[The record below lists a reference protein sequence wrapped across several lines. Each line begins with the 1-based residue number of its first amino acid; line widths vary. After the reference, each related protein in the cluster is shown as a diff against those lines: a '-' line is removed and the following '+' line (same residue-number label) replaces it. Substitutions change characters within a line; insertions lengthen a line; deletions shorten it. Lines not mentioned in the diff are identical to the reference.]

1 MPTWIKN
8 MRESKTVYENYENI
22 DHGTF
27 SEMQALVC
35 NIVESHNLSP
45 NNKPLALIIM
55 EEGGTGKSYLIN
67 AICNVP

>member
-8 MRESKTVYENYENI
+8 LRESKTVYENYKNI

-27 SEMQALVC
+27 SEMQALVY
-35 NIVESHNLSP
+35 NIVESHNSSP

-55 EEGGTGKSYLIN
+55 EEGGTDKSYLIN
-67 AICNVP
+67 AICNIP